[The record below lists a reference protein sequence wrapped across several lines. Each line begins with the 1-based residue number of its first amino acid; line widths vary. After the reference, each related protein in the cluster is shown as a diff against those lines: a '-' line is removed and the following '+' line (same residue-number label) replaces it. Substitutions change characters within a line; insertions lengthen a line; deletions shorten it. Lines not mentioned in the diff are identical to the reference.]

1 MRGVY
6 VLDLE
11 SSRQFV
17 AVANHVQDA
26 ENSLITLLKNYRL
39 SYKFEGSY
47 HFYPIHKEET
57 DYEAEKRIYL
67 IMAKHYGIQYLLAR
81 ESILESIGKGTWT
94 QDMPLKKMVRND
106 SDTSIGNQSDDK
118 GVFSIS
124 I

>member
-11 SSRQFV
+11 RSRQFV
-17 AVANHVQDA
+17 IAANHVQDA
-26 ENSLITLLKNYRL
+26 ENTLTILLKNYRL

-47 HFYPIHKEET
+47 HYYPFHKDET
-57 DYEAEKRIYL
+57 EYDAEKRIYL

-81 ESILESIGKGTWT
+81 DTLLESIGKGTWT
-94 QDMPLKKMVRND
+94 NEMPLKNLVRND
-106 SDTSIGNQSDDK
+106 SETSVGNHSEDK